1 MSILTAKLVKAAE
14 PDYKDTPI
22 PQQLGTVKSDLV
34 KDSVNLNPYKDSNE
48 KLYSIVG
55 KTQLI
60 KFDEPVK
67 RISITDP
74 SLADL
79 VLLSPKELM
88 LTAKKAE
95 EQVLYF
101 GATTTNLFSLIL

>member
-1 MSILTAKLVKAAE
+1 MKKSIILLVILFLLSLITSNLVKAE
-14 PDYKDTPI
+14 NYTGVPI
-22 PQQLGTVKSDLV
+22 PQQLGIRTNVPDKTVNIS
-34 KDSVNLNPYKDSNE
+34 PYKDNNE

-74 SLADL
+74 AL
-79 VLLSPKELM
+79 
-88 LTAKKAE
+88 
-95 EQVLYF
+95 
-101 GATTTNLFSLIL
+101 GLF